1 MQVEK
6 LDATFGA
13 RVTGVALGSISDTG
27 FDQIYDLWLEHALLV
42 FPAQH
47 LTKDEQKVGRRAFRH
62 C

>member
-13 RVTGVALGSISDTG
+13 RVTGVALGSISDTD

-47 LTKDEQKVGRRAFRH
+47 LTKDKQKMDRQTFRH

>member
-1 MQVEK
+1 VP
-6 LDATFGA
+6 
-13 RVTGVALGSISDTG
+13 GVALGSISYTG

>member
-1 MQVEK
+1 VP
-6 LDATFGA
+6 
-13 RVTGVALGSISDTG
+13 GVALGSISDTG